1 MKKQFLLFTI
11 VMLGALSV
19 FAQTPFD
26 SFAPESARPMIELP
40 QMQFKVVNPNPDSE
54 IRYLRFDVNYA
65 TLTLFDYNANVI
77 EMRMLHPNQ
86 MKFTTMDPKAHWYA
100 NISPYAF
107 VANNP
112 VNFTDPTGMW
122 IVGMDGRPVTFTRE
136 AGWSANA
143 SCDVIRIGNAMRATP
158 TGMQVLNDMLNAS
171 HPITMNFVDGFHS
184 DPTQRNVEGQASITI
199 NAQTNAVVGVVI
211 DVFGGRIQ
219 EIVDIHQGVQA
230 GNLRLINPSERQSIL
245 SEHPPTFRERVGQV
259 GVHEGVHATNRS
271 AMPQLADGATRAERF
286 ANADRVATDV
296 EFRAIR
302 ETPQFRFVQ
311 PSVNQPI
318 RINTNPFVRPPLS
331 LGR

>member
-1 MKKQFLLFTI
+1 MKKQFLLFT
-11 VMLGALSV
+11 ALTFGVLSA

-54 IRYLRFDVNYA
+54 IRYLTFDVNTA
-65 TLTLFDYNANVI
+65 SLTLFDYNANVI

-86 MKFTTMDPKAHWYA
+86 VKFTTMDPKAHWYA

-143 SCDVIRIGNAMRATP
+143 SSCVIKIGNAMMATP
-158 TGMQVLNDMLNAS
+158 TGVQVLNDMINAT
-171 HPITMNFVDGFHS
+171 HPITMNFNEGVH
-184 DPTQRNVEGQASITI
+184 PARNVEGTASGPVRVRTKEIVSVEI
-199 NAQTNAVVGVVI
+199 NLFGGAIQGVVN
-211 DVFGGRIQ
+211 DAQRIH
-219 EIVDIHQGVQA
+219 EEGI
-230 GNLRLINPSERQSIL
+230 RLNNPTERQRL
-245 SEHPPTFRERVGQV
+245 LVDNPPTFIERVGQV
-259 GVHEGVHATNRS
+259 GVHEGVHATNPNAVR
-271 AMPQLADGATRAERF
+271 AFVGTTQAER
-286 ANADRVATDV
+286 VASDV

-302 ETPQFRFVQ
+302 ETPQFRLTSPVTPIQ
-311 PSVNQPI
+311 PLNISPI
-318 RINTNPFVRPPLS
+318 TIRPLS